1 MKKTKMFD
9 AMAQIDDQY
18 IDRCLAQK
26 QSLAESGNKGSE
38 YHKKP
43 SSRKVVLL
51 IASFVLICVLTLSVI
66 MIVHY
71 SNKLKDP
78 ASEDPGEESQADSY
92 SESHSENEP
101 SENGESK
108 NMGTYSDLSGTDLT
122 VAFETFSPS
131 SFRNT
136 LQTSASTD
144 FATIYSDIS
153 DLYASSDNVVYGT
166 VKSVAYWDLSGTAHT
181 IYSFNTSKVIKGDIP
196 EKAVISVITPGGYC
210 RLRSYV
216 NAFGKGKYETYSEQ
230 EIDETIFHDSFAGV
244 TDEPAAG
251 DQYLLY
257 LSSPL
262 KDEEPFPDGLYCE
275 VGSFMG
281 RLVEGDDGMFNRV
294 LPQNEPSFYGDSMT
308 AYSREYV
315 FDMAETTEEIQE
327 RLDTFSVDEETAKNM
342 SSSELL
348 KTIMD
353 YPYIGNTFPGLS
365 SDAHASYWL
374 GIITVR
380 GYYPPL
386 DIFLER
392 PDAESVL
399 LEYIDYYDHNDDA
412 EEMLIPCKTRVQLAK
427 HFLSYLQSEESA

>member
-26 QSLAESGNKGSE
+26 QSLAEPGNNGSE

-51 IASFVLICVLTLSVI
+51 ITSFVLICVLTLSVI

-71 SNKLKDP
+71 SNKPKDP
-78 ASEDPGEESQADSY
+78 ASKDPGAESQADSY

-101 SENGESK
+101 SKNEESK
-108 NMGTYSDLSGTDLT
+108 NMGTDSDLSGTDLT

-144 FATIYSDIS
+144 FARIYSDIS

-166 VKSVAYWDLSGTAHT
+166 VESVEYWDLSGTANT
-181 IYSFNTSKVIKGDIP
+181 IYSFNANKVIKGDIP

-281 RLVEGDDGMFNRV
+281 RLVEGDDGTFNRV

-315 FDMAETTEEIQE
+315 FDMAEATEEIQE
-327 RLDTFSVDEETAKNM
+327 SKQARYKY
-342 SSSELL
+342 
-348 KTIMD
+348 K
-353 YPYIGNTFPGLS
+353 IGKRR
-365 SDAHASYWL
+365 
-374 GIITVR
+374 IT
-380 GYYPPL
+380 GQGCAAP
-386 DIFLER
+386 FLPFR
-392 PDAESVL
+392 FAQ
-399 LEYIDYYDHNDDA
+399 
-412 EEMLIPCKTRVQLAK
+412 R
-427 HFLSYLQSEESA
+427 